1 MPGWLRWLSIHPLV
15 SALVIMSYKEWML
28 TTVGLAV
35 VNVRLLYF
43 LFIFIFFFRL
53 LYHSCFPYIQS
64 CCCHS
69 KVSTFWEPTAEVTAA
84 LHGPKPVTGNME
96 SQHVACAS
104 ATAEEERMVSTSFSP
119 PRFYGRTLLS
129 RESVKC
135 GLWASS
141 TCKERDRSG

>member
-15 SALVIMSYKEWML
+15 SAPVIMSYKEWML

-35 VNVRLLYF
+35 VNVRLLY
-43 LFIFIFFFRL
+43 
-53 LYHSCFPYIQS
+53 HSYFPYIQS

-69 KVSTFWEPTAEVTAA
+69 KGSTLREPTAEVTAA